1 MIGGGCASIAAA
13 FELSRPEHNGKYQV
27 TVYQL
32 GWRLGGKGASGRG
45 PANRI
50 EEHGLHLWMGSYEN
64 AFRLVRECYAELNRD
79 RKKCRIADWRDA
91 FFPMPFIGLTHR
103 LRDGSWR
110 SFIPY
115 FPPADGLPG
124 DPLSPNDSFSVTSYL
139 ARAAGIMRT
148 LMLAVQDRTGGQE
161 PRRESGESDIAA
173 NMTQRLERMLRFGL
187 FATTAAIVEAVGL
200 LELIFAPGAANP
212 MDAVAQ
218 LLEMI
223 GSSASRQLEAMVETD
238 FELQILWQAI
248 DLGAATMRGIL
259 RFGLVSDRRGFDAI
273 NDYDFRDWLRIN
285 GASERSLDS
294 AIVRGAYD
302 LVFAYENGD
311 ASKPRHGA
319 GVMLRGALRMLFS
332 SRGAIFWKMRAGM
345 GDVVFAPYYE
355 VLKKRGVSFQF
366 FHRLR
371 NVKLANPKKL
381 ARGERPHVEELAFE
395 VQAKVKGNDE
405 YAPLLDVDGLPCWP
419 AKPDFA
425 QLVDGDRLAR
435 EQRNFESHWERRKAG
450 TRRLR
455 VSRDFDFV
463 VLGIGL
469 GAIPHV
475 CAELVKRD
483 ARWRDMVTHL
493 KTVETQAFQIW
504 LRDDMEQLGWSDP
517 PVALSAFVH
526 PFDTWADMR
535 HLIREERWNVK
546 PGAIAYFCS
555 AMKDSGTSPSD
566 RDSSY
571 PARRRRQVRSSAIR
585 FLNRDIGHLWP
596 KAAGRSGGFR
606 WELLMDPT
614 ERTSSRKAAR
624 GDESRFDCQHWT
636 ANVEPSERYVL
647 SLPGTQKYRI
657 SPLDN
662 AYDNLTIAGDWTA
675 CGLDTG
681 CVEAAVISGRLAAH
695 AISSLPAL
703 DDIIAFDH
711 P

>member
-1 MIGGGCASIAAA
+1 M
-13 FELSRPEHNGKYQV
+13 
-27 TVYQL
+27 
-32 GWRLGGKGASGRG
+32 
-45 PANRI
+45 
-50 EEHGLHLWMGSYEN
+50 
-64 AFRLVRECYAELNRD
+64 
-79 RKKCRIADWRDA
+79 
-91 FFPMPFIGLTHR
+91 
-103 LRDGSWR
+103 
-110 SFIPY
+110 
-115 FPPADGLPG
+115 
-124 DPLSPNDSFSVTSYL
+124 
-139 ARAAGIMRT
+139 
-148 LMLAVQDRTGGQE
+148 
-161 PRRESGESDIAA
+161 
-173 NMTQRLERMLRFGL
+173 
-187 FATTAAIVEAVGL
+187 
-200 LELIFAPGAANP
+200 
-212 MDAVAQ
+212 
-218 LLEMI
+218 
-223 GSSASRQLEAMVETD
+223 
-238 FELQILWQAI
+238 
-248 DLGAATMRGIL
+248 
-259 RFGLVSDRRGFDAI
+259 
-273 NDYDFRDWLRIN
+273 
-285 GASERSLDS
+285 
-294 AIVRGAYD
+294 
-302 LVFAYENGD
+302 
-311 ASKPRHGA
+311 
-319 GVMLRGALRMLFS
+319 
-332 SRGAIFWKMRAGM
+332 
-345 GDVVFAPYYE
+345 
-355 VLKKRGVSFQF
+355 
-366 FHRLR
+366 
-371 NVKLANPKKL
+371 KLANPKKL

-425 QLVDGDRLAR
+425 QLVDGDRLER

-571 PARRRRQVRSSAIR
+571 PARRRRNVRSSAIR

-614 ERTSSRKAAR
+614 ERTSPPKATR
-624 GDESRFDCQHWT
+624 GDESRFDCQHRT